1 MFKAKINDRKHTRKS
16 EQEPNKENNSI
27 VLLPV
32 DAICPNPAQPRRD
45 FDEVAIVNLADSIR
59 QHGLLQPIT
68 VRRAFDSP
76 SSYENESTNDPDESG
91 KEETPFWQEDSSLAP
106 RYHLIAGERRLRA
119 FRMLGK
125 KEIPAIVVETTSLQS
140 AELAIIEN
148 IMRKDLNMFEYA
160 LALSTLID
168 KYEITQE
175 ELAEKMSTSQSN
187 IANKLRLL
195 RFAPEEQQFLLRGGL
210 SERHARAL
218 LRIADPAARQS
229 AAAFVVSHALNV
241 KQTEQYID
249 KLLMPEEK
257 PAEDPA
263 KKISSFCDAL
273 VRSLASINKT
283 GIPAR
288 STRFETDSE
297 IKIVINIPKIAS

>member
-1 MFKAKINDRKHTRKS
+1 MFKAKINDRKFTRKN
-16 EQEPNKENNSI
+16 EQEPNKENNRV

-76 SSYENESTNDPDESG
+76 HLQENKPSDASEESA
-91 KEETPFWQEDSSLAP
+91 KEEPPFWQEEAP

-229 AAAFVVSHALNV
+229 AASFVVNHALNV

-257 PAEDPA
+257 STEDPA

>member
-1 MFKAKINDRKHTRKS
+1 MFKAKGAEVKRMKKNEFEYRETGKQI
-16 EQEPNKENNSI
+16 
-27 VLLPV
+27 LMLPI
-32 DAICPNPAQPRRD
+32 DAISPNPSQPRCD

-59 QHGLLQPIT
+59 QHGLIQPIT
-68 VRRAFDSP
+68 VRKA
-76 SSYENESTNDPDESG
+76 ENAGFLTDH
-91 KEETPFWQEDSSLAP
+91 
-106 RYHLIAGERRLRA
+106 YYVIAGERRLRA

-125 KEIPAIVVETTSLQS
+125 ESIPAILVETTSLRS

-160 LALSTLID
+160 QALATLIE

-195 RFAPEEQQFLLRGGL
+195 RFPSDEQQYILSHGL

-218 LRIADPAARQS
+218 LRLTDLTVRHTAAEYI
-229 AAAFVVSHALNV
+229 VSHSLNV
-241 KQTEQYID
+241 KQAEQYID
-249 KLLMPEEK
+249 KLLIPDEK
-257 PAEDPA
+257 EAPDPFQ
-263 KKISSFCDAL
+263 KVTSFCDSL
-273 VRSLASINKT
+273 VRSLAGINKT

-297 IKIVINIPKIAS
+297 IKIVINIPKSVS